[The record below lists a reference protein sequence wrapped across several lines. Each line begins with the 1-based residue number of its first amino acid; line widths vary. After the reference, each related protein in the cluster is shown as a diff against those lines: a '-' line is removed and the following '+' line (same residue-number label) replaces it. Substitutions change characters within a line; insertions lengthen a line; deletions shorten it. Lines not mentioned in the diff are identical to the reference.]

1 MNTRNSS
8 LMPFHNED
16 QPFRVLTDEQG
27 HPWCVAADQVACL
40 GLMHKPRDE
49 WELTSPEQQWA
60 KARPCCGHGQ
70 SGYQILSNP
79 AGVVT
84 LRELALWRTLAP
96 AARQPTRI
104 PSCRQGRLQVEPL
117 SMARG

>member
-16 QPFRVLTDEQG
+16 GQIRVLT
-27 HPWCVAADQVACL
+27 ADQGACL
-40 GLMHKPRDE
+40 ALKHKPRDE
-49 WELTSPEQQWA
+49 WEWTTPEQPWA
-60 KARPCCGHGQ
+60 KARSCCGHGQ

-79 AGVVT
+79 AGVGT
-84 LRELALWRTLAP
+84 LRELAPWRTLAP

>member
-1 MNTRNSS
+1 MNTRAFS
-8 LMPFHNED
+8 LLPFHNED
-16 QPFRVLTDEQG
+16 RQIRVIT
-27 HPWCVAADQVACL
+27 ADQVACL

-49 WELTSPEQQWA
+49 WEWTNPEQQWA
-60 KARPCCGHGQ
+60 KARPYCGHGQ

-79 AGVVT
+79 AGVGT
-84 LRELALWRTLAP
+84 LRELAPWRTLAP

-104 PSCRQGRLQVEPL
+104 PSFRQGRLQVAPL

>member
-1 MNTRNSS
+1 MNTRASS
-8 LMPFHNED
+8 LLPFHNED
-16 QPFRVLTDEQG
+16 RQIRVLT
-27 HPWCVAADQVACL
+27 ADQGACL

-49 WELTSPEQQWA
+49 WEWTTPEQQWA
-60 KARPCCGHGQ
+60 KARPFCGHGQ

-79 AGVVT
+79 AGVGT

-104 PSCRQGRLQVEPL
+104 PSCRPGRLQVEPL

>member
-1 MNTRNSS
+1 MNTRAFS
-8 LMPFHNED
+8 LLPFHNENR
-16 QPFRVLTDEQG
+16 PFRVLTDEQG
-27 HPWCVAADQVACL
+27 HPWFVAADQVACL

-49 WELTSPEQQWA
+49 REWTNPEQQWA
-60 KARPCCGHGQ
+60 KARPYCGHGQ

-79 AGVVT
+79 AGVGT
-84 LRELALWRTLAP
+84 LRELAPWRTLAP

-104 PSCRQGRLQVEPL
+104 PSFRQGRLQVEPL